1 MAAIRVGLAGYG
13 LGGRAFHAPL
23 IRATPGLD
31 LVAIATTKPVP
42 DARTVAD
49 PMALAADPDIDLLVI
64 STPNETHF
72 PLARAA
78 LEAGKHVVIDKPF
91 AVTTDEADGLIALAK
106 ARGRMLTVFQNRRWD
121 GDFRT
126 VRALVESG
134 RPGDIM
140 LCEMYWDRFRID
152 LRDSWKDAGGEG
164 TGLFFDLGSHLIDQ
178 ALLLFGPPE
187 AIAADLAVQRPQAVA
202 DDYFSLTLHY
212 GARRV
217 VLGCSTLVAAPRPRF
232 ALHGTQGSFVKH
244 GLDPQEAAMNGGATP
259 DGPGFGV
266 EEARWHGNF
275 TAPDGS
281 VETIETIPGRYLA
294 FYEGVVEAIAGRAP
308 PPVDPADSREGLR
321 LIELARRSAAEGRTL
336 AC

>member
-187 AIAADLAVQRPQAVA
+187 AIAADLAVQRPQAIA

-259 DGPGFGV
+259 DRPGFGV

>member
-1 MAAIRVGLAGYG
+1 
-13 LGGRAFHAPL
+13 
-23 IRATPGLD
+23 
-31 LVAIATTKPVP
+31 
-42 DARTVAD
+42 
-49 PMALAADPDIDLLVI
+49 
-64 STPNETHF
+64 
-72 PLARAA
+72 
-78 LEAGKHVVIDKPF
+78 
-91 AVTTDEADGLIALAK
+91 
-106 ARGRMLTVFQNRRWD
+106 MLTVFQNRRWD

-259 DGPGFGV
+259 DRPGFGV

-281 VETIETIPGRYLA
+281 VETIETLPGRYLA
-294 FYEGVVEAIAGRAP
+294 FYEGVVEAIAGGAP

>member
-23 IRATPGLD
+23 IRATRGLD

-126 VRALVESG
+126 VRALVDSG
-134 RPGDIM
+134 RLGDIM
-140 LCEMYWDRFRID
+140 LCEMSWDRFRID

-244 GLDPQEAAMNGGATP
+244 GLDPQDAT
-259 DGPGFGV
+259 
-266 EEARWHGNF
+266 
-275 TAPDGS
+275 
-281 VETIETIPGRYLA
+281 
-294 FYEGVVEAIAGRAP
+294 
-308 PPVDPADSREGLR
+308 
-321 LIELARRSAAEGRTL
+321 
-336 AC
+336 

>member
-49 PMALAADPDIDLLVI
+49 PIALAADPDIDLLVI

-259 DGPGFGV
+259 DRPGFGV

-294 FYEGVVEAIAGRAP
+294 FYEGVVEAIAGGAP

>member
-1 MAAIRVGLAGYG
+1 
-13 LGGRAFHAPL
+13 
-23 IRATPGLD
+23 
-31 LVAIATTKPVP
+31 
-42 DARTVAD
+42 
-49 PMALAADPDIDLLVI
+49 
-64 STPNETHF
+64 
-72 PLARAA
+72 
-78 LEAGKHVVIDKPF
+78 
-91 AVTTDEADGLIALAK
+91 
-106 ARGRMLTVFQNRRWD
+106 
-121 GDFRT
+121 
-126 VRALVESG
+126 
-134 RPGDIM
+134 M
-140 LCEMYWDRFRID
+140 LCAMSWDRFRID

-259 DGPGFGV
+259 DRPGFGV

-321 LIELARRSAAEGRTL
+321 LIELARHSAAEGRTL

>member
-23 IRATPGLD
+23 IRATRGLD

-49 PMALAADPDIDLLVI
+49 PIALAADPDIDLLVI

-134 RPGDIM
+134 RLGDIM
-140 LCEMYWDRFRID
+140 LCEMSWDRFRLD

-294 FYEGVVEAIAGRAP
+294 FYEGVVGAIAGRAP